1 MISLTINKI
10 AFELGPLMIRWY
22 AVLIVG
28 GAGIG
33 VWLAY
38 KEAPYRHL
46 TGEDIIDFVI
56 WAVPSGLVGARLY
69 YVIFNWSYYS
79 KYPNEIIALWD
90 GGGAIYGSLIAGTI
104 VLFIFSYYRMVNPMD
119 ILDVAVP
126 AVFLGQS
133 IGRWGNFVN
142 QEAYGKAVENLDW
155 LPSFIQK
162 QMYIDGSYRIPTF
175 LFESLGTLIG
185 FILVIFLRHR
195 LKSILRGEVFGFYLI
210 WYGSLRLIIEGMRT
224 DSLMFGML
232 RVSQVLS
239 LIFVLIG
246 TYLIFYRRFKI
257 KNVEVYNL
265 PKGGQKNCHSS

>member
-90 GGGAIYGSLIAGTI
+90 GGGAIYGSLIAGSI

-210 WYGSLRLIIEGMRT
+210 WYGSLRLIIEGMRI

>member
-142 QEAYGKAVENLDW
+142 QEAYGNIVSNLNW
-155 LPSFIQK
+155 LPSIIRQ
-162 QMYIDGSYRIPTF
+162 QMFIDGAYRQPTF

-185 FILVIFLRHR
+185 FIIVIVFRHR
-195 LKSILRGEVFGFYLI
+195 LKSILRGEIFGFYLI

>member
-46 TGEDIIDFVI
+46 TGEDIIDFII

-90 GGGAIYGSLIAGTI
+90 GGGAIYGSLIAGSI

>member
-142 QEAYGKAVENLDW
+142 QEAYGKVVENLDW
-155 LPSFIQK
+155 LPSFIQN

-185 FILVIFLRHR
+185 FIIVIVFRHR
-195 LKSILRGEVFGFYLI
+195 LKSILRGEIFGFYLI

>member
-1 MISLTINKI
+1 VISLTINKI

-90 GGGAIYGSLIAGTI
+90 GGGAIYGSLIAGSI

-265 PKGGQKNCHSS
+265 PKGGEKNCHSS

>member
-10 AFELGPLMIRWY
+10 AFELGPLMIRFY

-90 GGGAIYGSLIAGTI
+90 GGGAIYGSLIAGSI

>member
-1 MISLTINKI
+1 VTTLTVSKI

-28 GAGIG
+28 GAAIG

-38 KEAPYRHL
+38 KEAPRRHL

-56 WAVPSGLVGARLY
+56 WAIPSGLIGARLY
-69 YVIFNWSYYS
+69 YVIFQWGYYS
-79 KYPNEIIALWD
+79 KHTNEIIAIWN
-90 GGGAIYGSLIAGTI
+90 GGGAIYGSLIAGSI
-104 VLFIFSYYRMVNPMD
+104 VLFIFSYYRMLNPMD

-126 AVFLGQS
+126 AVLLGQAF
-133 IGRWGNFVN
+133 GRWGNFVN

>member
-79 KYPNEIIALWD
+79 KYPNEIIALWE
-90 GGGAIYGSLIAGTI
+90 GGGAIYGSLIAGSI

>member
-1 MISLTINKI
+1 VISLTINKI

>member
-90 GGGAIYGSLIAGTI
+90 GGGAIYGSLIAG
-104 VLFIFSYYRMVNPMD
+104 SNR
-119 ILDVAVP
+119 
-126 AVFLGQS
+126 S
-133 IGRWGNFVN
+133 
-142 QEAYGKAVENLDW
+142 
-155 LPSFIQK
+155 
-162 QMYIDGSYRIPTF
+162 
-175 LFESLGTLIG
+175 
-185 FILVIFLRHR
+185 
-195 LKSILRGEVFGFYLI
+195 FYL
-210 WYGSLRLIIEGMRT
+210 
-224 DSLMFGML
+224 
-232 RVSQVLS
+232 
-239 LIFVLIG
+239 
-246 TYLIFYRRFKI
+246 
-257 KNVEVYNL
+257 
-265 PKGGQKNCHSS
+265 

>member
-142 QEAYGKAVENLDW
+142 QEAYGKVVENLDW
-155 LPSFIQK
+155 LPSFIQN

-185 FILVIFLRHR
+185 FIIVIVFRHR

>member
-1 MISLTINKI
+1 VISLTINKI

-142 QEAYGKAVENLDW
+142 QEAYGKVVENLDW
-155 LPSFIQK
+155 LPSFIQN

-185 FILVIFLRHR
+185 FIIVIVFRHR

>member
-142 QEAYGKAVENLDW
+142 QEAYGKVVENLDW
-155 LPSFIQK
+155 LPSFIQN

-185 FILVIFLRHR
+185 FIVVIVFRHR

>member
-69 YVIFNWSYYS
+69 YVIFNWSYYG

-142 QEAYGKAVENLDW
+142 QEAYGKVVENLDW
-155 LPSFIQK
+155 LPSFIQN

-185 FILVIFLRHR
+185 FIIVIVFRHR
-195 LKSILRGEVFGFYLI
+195 LKSILRGEIFGFYLI
-210 WYGSLRLIIEGMRT
+210 WYGSIRLIIEGMRT
-224 DSLMFGML
+224 DSLMLGIL
-232 RVSQVLS
+232 RVSQILS
-239 LIFVLIG
+239 LILVLIG
-246 TYLIFYRRFKI
+246 FYFIIYRRFKI
-257 KNVEVYNL
+257 RNIEFYNL
-265 PKGGQKNCHSS
+265 SKGE

>member
-90 GGGAIYGSLIAGTI
+90 GGGAIYGSLIAGSI

-224 DSLMFGML
+224 DNLMFGML

>member
-90 GGGAIYGSLIAGTI
+90 GGGAIYGSLIAGSI

-265 PKGGQKNCHSS
+265 PKGGEKNCHSS

>member
-10 AFELGPLMIRWY
+10 AFELGSLMIRWY

-142 QEAYGKAVENLDW
+142 QEAYGKVVENLDW
-155 LPSFIQK
+155 LPSFIQN

-185 FILVIFLRHR
+185 FIIVIVFRHR

-265 PKGGQKNCHSS
+265 PKGVQKNCHSS

>member
-90 GGGAIYGSLIAGTI
+90 GGGAIYGSLIAGSI

-142 QEAYGKAVENLDW
+142 QEAYGKVVENLDW
-155 LPSFIQK
+155 LPSFIQN

-185 FILVIFLRHR
+185 FIIVIVFRHR

>member
-90 GGGAIYGSLIAGTI
+90 GGGAIYGSLIAGSI

-142 QEAYGKAVENLDW
+142 QEAYGKVVENLDW
-155 LPSFIQK
+155 LPSFIQN

>member
-90 GGGAIYGSLIAGTI
+90 GGGAIYGSLIAGSI

-265 PKGGQKNCHSS
+265 PKGGKKTCHSS

>member
-1 MISLTINKI
+1 VISLTINKI
-10 AFELGPLMIRWY
+10 AFELGSLMIRWY

-142 QEAYGKAVENLDW
+142 QEAYGKVVENLDW
-155 LPSFIQK
+155 LPSFIQN

-185 FILVIFLRHR
+185 FIIVIVFRHR

>member
-10 AFELGPLMIRWY
+10 AFGLGPLMIRWY

-90 GGGAIYGSLIAGTI
+90 GGGAIYGSLIAGSI

>member
-1 MISLTINKI
+1 VISLTINKI

-90 GGGAIYGSLIAGTI
+90 GGGAIYGSLIAGSI

>member
-38 KEAPYRHL
+38 KEAPYRNL

-90 GGGAIYGSLIAGTI
+90 GGGAIYGSLIAGSI

>member
-142 QEAYGKAVENLDW
+142 QEAYGKVVENLDW
-155 LPSFIQK
+155 LPSFIQN

>member
-56 WAVPSGLVGARLY
+56 WAVPLGLVGARLY

-142 QEAYGKAVENLDW
+142 QEAYGKVVENLDW
-155 LPSFIQK
+155 LPSFIQN

-185 FILVIFLRHR
+185 FIIVIVFRHR
-195 LKSILRGEVFGFYLI
+195 LKSILRGEIFGFYLI
-210 WYGSLRLIIEGMRT
+210 WYGSIRLIIEGMRT
-224 DSLMFGML
+224 DSLMLGIL
-232 RVSQVLS
+232 RVSQILS
-239 LIFVLIG
+239 LILVLIG
-246 TYLIFYRRFKI
+246 FYFIIYRRFKI
-257 KNVEVYNL
+257 RNIEFYNL
-265 PKGGQKNCHSS
+265 SKGE

>member
-155 LPSFIQK
+155 LPSFIQN

>member
-10 AFELGPLMIRWY
+10 AFELGSLMIRWY

-142 QEAYGKAVENLDW
+142 QEAYGKVVENLDW
-155 LPSFIQK
+155 LPSFIQN

-185 FILVIFLRHR
+185 FIIVIVFRHR

>member
-185 FILVIFLRHR
+185 FIIVIVFRHR

>member
-155 LPSFIQK
+155 LPSFIQN

-239 LIFVLIG
+239 IIFVLIG

-265 PKGGQKNCHSS
+265 PKGGQKNRHSS

>member
-10 AFELGPLMIRWY
+10 AFEIGPLMIRWY

-28 GAGIG
+28 GAAIG
-33 VWLAY
+33 TWLAY

-46 TGEDIIDFVI
+46 TGDDLIDFVI
-56 WAVPSGLVGARLY
+56 WAVPSGLVGARFY

-79 KYPNEIIALWD
+79 KYPNEIIALWN

-142 QEAYGKAVENLDW
+142 KEAYGKKVENLDW
-155 LPSFIQK
+155 LPSFIQN
-162 QMYIDGSYRIPTF
+162 QMYIDGSYRNPTF
-175 LFESLGTLIG
+175 LFESFGTLIG
-185 FILVIFLRHR
+185 FILVIIFRHR
-195 LKSILRGEVFGFYLI
+195 LKSILRGEIFGFYLI
-210 WYGSLRLIIEGMRT
+210 WYGSIRLIVEGMRT
-224 DSLMFGML
+224 DSLMLGML
-232 RVSQVLS
+232 RVSQILS
-239 LIFVLIG
+239 LILVLIG
-246 TYLIFYRRFKI
+246 FCFIIYRRFKI
-257 KNVEVYNL
+257 KNIEFYNL
-265 PKGGQKNCHSS
+265 SQGEQK

>member
-155 LPSFIQK
+155 LPSFIQN

-257 KNVEVYNL
+257 KNVDVYNL

>member
-126 AVFLGQS
+126 AVFLGQP

-142 QEAYGKAVENLDW
+142 QEAYGKVVENLDW
-155 LPSFIQK
+155 LPSFIQN

-185 FILVIFLRHR
+185 FIIVIVFRHR